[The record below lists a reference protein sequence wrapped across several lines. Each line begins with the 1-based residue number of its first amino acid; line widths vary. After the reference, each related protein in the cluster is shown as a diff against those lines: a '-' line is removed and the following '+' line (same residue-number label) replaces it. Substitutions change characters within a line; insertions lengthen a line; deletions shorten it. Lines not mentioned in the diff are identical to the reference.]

1 MDTRSQYSLPSN
13 LRYGT
18 PADNVLLSEIGA
30 ETFYE
35 TFVEQNTPENM
46 AAYLAESFSP
56 EKQALELN
64 DPASKFLILEMDGQ
78 AAGYA
83 RVYFGGAPE
92 GVISKRPM
100 ELVRIYARKAW
111 VGKGIGAQLMQA
123 CLGEAKQAGCDV
135 IWLGVWEMNQRAI
148 AFYQK
153 WGFATVGTHEFRLG
167 DDLQH
172 DFIMARP
179 VSMDIK

>member
-1 MDTRSQYSLPSN
+1 MDSLYQYSLPVN
-13 LRYGT
+13 IRYGT
-18 PADNVLLSEIGA
+18 PSDNVLLAEISA
-30 ETFYE
+30 ETFYDS
-35 TFVEQNTPENM
+35 FAEQNTPENM
-46 AAYLAESFSP
+46 AAYLAASFSP

-64 DPASKFLILEMDGQ
+64 DPAFKFLILEMNGQ

-83 RVYFGGAPE
+83 RVYFGQATEDVTG
-92 GVISKRPM
+92 KRPM

-123 CLGEAKQAGCDV
+123 CLGEAKGAGCDV
-135 IWLGVWEMNQRAI
+135 VWLGVWEMNPRAI

-153 WGFATVGTHEFRLG
+153 WGFETVGKKAFRLG

-179 VSMDIK
+179 LVD